1 MHVVQLSDHPGDL
14 LDDASRRRAAAE
26 KQALAAYEDALIR
39 YRARVQMLRVKRD
52 RARAGHRWWAWLRL
66 AVAGW
71 RDKRGVPRPPVPSAG
86 HTDTEERLMAGIAG
100 EQQVAAELGRAL
112 DDDWT
117 LVRGYR
123 NRRGEIDQLLLG
135 PHGLF
140 AIEVKNLNATV
151 HVDGDRWRADKY
163 DHYGNLV
170 EQRPIADRK
179 GRSPSAQLDERRRPG
194 AAPARRWPAGRDPAR
209 RHPGPPP
216 VPDRHHQ
223 EPDGP
228 GRHDR
233 RLPADP
239 DRQPVRPGPAHRR
252 AAPRHPPPDR
262 ARPRPAR
269 QAPPRSAPPRSAP
282 PAISPAAI
290 SPAAISPSAAIS
302 LAAASPA
309 ALGPIDPAAPGSLV
323 HRVG

>member
-1 MHVVQLSDHPGDL
+1 MIRRMHVVQLSDHPGDL
-14 LDDASRRRAAAE
+14 LDGASRRRAAAQ

-39 YRARVQMLRVKRD
+39 YRARVQTLRVKRD

-71 RDKRGVPRPPVPSAG
+71 QEKRGVPRLPVPSAG

-135 PHGLF
+135 PQGLF

-179 GRSPSAQLDERRRPG
+179 GRSPSTQLNEPAGDLERLLRAGGQPVAIQRVVILAHRRSRIGTTKNLTVRVGTTAGYLLTLIDSPS
-194 AAPARRWPAGRDPAR
+194 GRDPLTGEQRRDIRRLIERDHAR
-209 RHPGPPP
+209 HDKPRRDQPRRDQPRRGQPRGAR
-216 VPDRHHQ
+216 PDR
-223 EPDGP
+223 P
-228 GRHDR
+228 
-233 RLPADP
+233 
-239 DRQPVRPGPAHRR
+239 
-252 AAPRHPPPDR
+252 
-262 ARPRPAR
+262 
-269 QAPPRSAPPRSAP
+269 
-282 PAISPAAI
+282 
-290 SPAAISPSAAIS
+290 
-302 LAAASPA
+302 ASP
-309 ALGPIDPAAPGSLV
+309 
-323 HRVG
+323 R